1 VTNINFL
8 INNLDVLKF
17 SKKKYLKMKFYFLA
31 TLILTSLLLA
41 LCQSDIDIDD
51 DQEWEEFK
59 RVHEK
64 SYTDEQRRR
73 EIWSQNRQR
82 IAKLNAKRRLFTDLE
97 PGEQSSD
104 TGFTLKMNKYGD
116 LTHEEFS
123 VLLNGFKIPK
133 EYEKD
138 TDRKTV
144 NRERDL
150 VAEYF
155 DNIETAVP
163 TSIDWRNNGF
173 VTAVRDQGMCGCC
186 YIFAATA
193 ALEGQYAKNYGKLL
207 SLSDQNFLNCVKSG
221 YFVDK
226 NGVVEPKKPGIVQA
240 FGFSVNGCNGGNAD
254 AVFIY
259 NKYNGFLPLSSAP
272 YRTTVSFNNLI

>member
-1 VTNINFL
+1 
-8 INNLDVLKF
+8 
-17 SKKKYLKMKFYFLA
+17 MKFYFLA
-31 TLILTSLLLA
+31 ILLLTSLLLT

-133 EYEKD
+133 EYEMEEFNENLMGDFSKINS
-138 TDRKTV
+138 K
-144 NRERDL
+144 
-150 VAEYF
+150 
-155 DNIETAVP
+155 
-163 TSIDWRNNGF
+163 SIPNSVDWRNNGF
-173 VTAVRDQGMCGCC
+173 VAPVKDQGMCGCC
-186 YIFAATA
+186 YVFAATA
-193 ALEGQYAKNYGKLL
+193 ALEGQYAKQFGRLM
-207 SLSDQNFLNCVKSG
+207 SISEQNFLDCTRSG
-221 YFVDK
+221 YFLDYK
-226 NGVVEPKKPGIVQA
+226 GVVEPSQHNIITS
-240 FGFSVNGCNGGNAD
+240 FGYIANGCNGGNAD
-254 AVFIY
+254 AVLQYARF
-259 NKYNGFLPLSSAP
+259 NGFVLSAKRP
-272 YRTTVSFNNLI
+272 YKAKVCLSFNLIPYTENVHSSNFNFIA